1 MQPMGVE
8 LLQPPFT
15 VGEASLG
22 SVNCIFVPETG
33 LKSQLSELSIL
44 YSPE

>member
-15 VGEASLG
+15 VGGKSLG
-22 SVNCIFVPETG
+22 SLNCISVPETG
-33 LKSQLSELSIL
+33 LKSQPSELSIL